1 MLSEGTKNFLSRKKF
16 IFILVK
22 GVAVCSLSPFFF
34 TNLVEALEDPNNLDF
49 MAASTNF
56 NVSLDV
62 QRVSAN
68 RLLLTSACSP
78 AGNTRYRFDARVM
91 GSGSGYTRIRDY
103 STNNSYTWEN
113 AQDGAIYEL
122 VVHGISDQGV
132 YHGSYVVFG
141 NTNPS
146 SFVPYRGL
154 SMQVASQ
161 GDKVHISAAPNGG
174 TNVIYALQY
183 RPVGGQYNSLNASNP
198 YQVSPS
204 FVRQLNYGQYEI
216 VVHGIDMAGGAM
228 VYFGTYAPFNH
239 AAPPPAAP
247 PAIPVTIID
256 PGLVFSGALTPISDP
271 IIKLIQHHMAHSTAT
286 VYDVHR
292 WHRDDNGWY
301 GIGYNYWIAK
311 NGEVYLGRGL
321 NCGAHAGANWNYRTL
336 GIGYQG
342 HFEQESMTDAQ
353 VKSGALVNAKF
364 LRDNNLNLSD
374 IIGHNDVS
382 ATACPGRHFRM
393 AELRQETER
402 VLNTYK

>member
-1 MLSEGTKNFLSRKKF
+1 MLSEGTKKFLSRKKF

-22 GVAVCSLSPFFF
+22 GVAVFSLSPLYF
-34 TNLVEALEDPNNLDF
+34 TRLVEAMEDPNNLDF
-49 MAASTNF
+49 MEAQTNF

-62 QRVSAN
+62 QRISAN

-78 AGNTRYRFDARVM
+78 AGDIRYRFDVRVM
-91 GSGSGYTRIRDY
+91 GSGSSYSMIRNY

-113 AQDGAIYEL
+113 AQDGTVYEL
-122 VVHGISDQGV
+122 VAHGISDQGA
-132 YHGSYVVFG
+132 YNGCYVVFG
-141 NTNPS
+141 NTSPS
-146 SFVPYRGL
+146 SSAPFRGL
-154 SMQVASQ
+154 SMQVNSQ
-161 GDKVHISAAPNGG
+161 GNNVHISAVPQGG

-198 YQVSPS
+198 YQISPN

-216 VVHGIDMAGGAM
+216 VVHGIEMASGAM
-228 VYFGTYAPFNH
+228 AYYGAYTSFNH

-256 PGLVFSGALTPISDP
+256 PGLVFSGALTPIREP
-271 IIKLIQHHMAHSTAT
+271 IIKLIQHHMAHPTWT
-286 VYDVHR
+286 VHDVHIY
-292 WHRDDNGWY
+292 HRDTNGWY

-311 NGEVYLGRGL
+311 NGQIYLGRGL
-321 NCGAHAGANWNYRTL
+321 NCGAHAGANWNSRTL

-353 VKSGALVNAKF
+353 VKSGALLNAKF
-364 LRDNNLNLSD
+364 LRDNKLNLSD

-382 ATACPGRHFRM
+382 ATACPGRFFRM